1 MGVDVIEE
9 FTHRGHGDGE
19 DDECILRGCA
29 LEGGDEISGDIKALV
44 NGGSGAGAGAIITEN
59 RVADGMEVTQ
69 QGSSDEAEAKDTDRA
84 GDVFGSHLTSVAH
97 YHYG

>member
-29 LEGGDEISGDIKALV
+29 LEGGDEVSGDVETFV
-44 NGGSGAGAGAIITEN
+44 NGGPGAGTGAVITEN
-59 RVADGMEVTQ
+59 RVACGVEVTQ
-69 QGSSDEAEAKDTDRA
+69 Q
-84 GDVFGSHLTSVAH
+84 
-97 YHYG
+97 